1 MVIKSDIKCRNI
13 RGCLDQYMAPNSK
26 YTGGAPPPTPW
37 KWRRVPPSNTGE
49 CPHPL
54 KCIIKLWWKKQT
66 LLWKNPDNKVHG
78 ANMGPTWVLSA
89 PDGPHVGPMNL
100 VIRDWQIK
108 ESHYLNQSRLTIKI
122 LWHSLQGN
130 VYFNT
135 KISIPKLWLK
145 ITHLK
150 SQPHLPKG
158 QWVFI
163 LQMYKLC
170 INHFIRLVL
179 IYNSI

>member
-1 MVIKSDIKCRNI
+1 MSSQLSCSDTHQISMRYSKC
-13 RGCLDQYMAPNSK
+13 DQCFDNGYKERCQMPKYPRLPRSVYGTNK

-54 KCIIKLWWKKQT
+54 KCIIKLWWTKQT

-100 VIRDWQIK
+100 AIRDWQIK
-108 ESHYLNQSRLTIKI
+108 QVITWTKADLPSRSFGIHCRVMFT
-122 LWHSLQGN
+122 
-130 VYFNT
+130 
-135 KISIPKLWLK
+135 
-145 ITHLK
+145 
-150 SQPHLPKG
+150 
-158 QWVFI
+158 
-163 LQMYKLC
+163 
-170 INHFIRLVL
+170 
-179 IYNSI
+179 